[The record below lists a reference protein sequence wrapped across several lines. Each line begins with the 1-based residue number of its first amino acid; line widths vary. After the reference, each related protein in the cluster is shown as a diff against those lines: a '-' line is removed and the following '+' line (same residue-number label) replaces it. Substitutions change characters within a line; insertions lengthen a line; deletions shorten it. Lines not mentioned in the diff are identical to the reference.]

1 MKKMMITVLL
11 TAIVTIMSACSG
23 AANSMQATG
32 KHMSSSN
39 YLLVKQSGGK
49 VVESELV
56 IDKVVNSEK
65 DSDGWFYIIPKI
77 NNVDSGNDKL
87 YNRMG
92 GDVSVREVPTQQ
104 VLDYYMNYYNLK
116 PEMVINYE
124 KIK

>member
-1 MKKMMITVLL
+1 MNKMMITVLL

-39 YLLVKQSGGK
+39 YLLVKHSGGQIA
-49 VVESELV
+49 ESELV
-56 IDKVVNSEK
+56 IDKVVNSEQ

-77 NNVDSGNDKL
+77 INVDSGNNSL

-92 GDVSVREVPTQQ
+92 GDVTVREVPSQQ

-116 PEMVINYE
+116 PEMVINYQ